1 MAEGETER
9 MTGANTPQRKDL
21 GSLSIVQ
28 KITDKN
34 SFNKVKDKFEK
45 EWYLSNESI
54 SNINVYTTKQS
65 GSIDKDDRETKLVK
79 GMVELN

>member
-1 MAEGETER
+1 
-9 MTGANTPQRKDL
+9 MTGANTPRRKDL

-54 SNINVYTTKQS
+54 SNINVYTTKQP